1 MKIDFKARTVNG
13 RPYVTDKKNISLQEC
28 LEEIER
34 LYKIY
39 KYSTP
44 SKNEERKTYFK
55 ALRADEMSDAQLV
68 LGENRDKARKELEL
82 YVLDMICSGVL
93 KWDTKVMKG
102 NWFWHGNDP
111 DLVILR
117 DWID

>member
-1 MKIDFKARTVNG
+1 MEINFKERMLNG
-13 RPYVTDKKNISLQEC
+13 KPYVTSKKDLPLQEC

-34 LYKIY
+34 LYKVY

-44 SKNEERKTYFK
+44 GKNDKRKTYFY
-55 ALRADEMSDAQLV
+55 ALPASEMTDAQIV

-82 YVLDMICSGVL
+82 YVLDMICSGIL
-93 KWDTKVMKG
+93 KWDTKIMKG
-102 NWFWHGNDP
+102 NWFWQGNDP

-117 DWID
+117 DWVD